1 MPPSIAVI
9 IPVWNAAEYLE
20 KCLASLAAST
30 FAPLESIVVD
40 DGSLDRSAEVARHF
54 GAKVLATGGRYG
66 PARARNLGAASACG
80 DLLLFLDADVC
91 VRTDTLAQVA
101 GAFEAGDSL
110 DALFGSYDDAPAV
123 QGLVSVYKNLRH
135 SFIHQSGRRNA
146 STFWAGCGAIRRA
159 VFVSQGGFDETRK
172 RPAIED
178 IELGYRLVQSGRK
191 IVLEPTLQ
199 VKHLKGW
206 TLSSLIRTDV
216 LDRAIPWTELIL
228 RDGSM
233 PNDLNVS
240 WSQRASVALALGL
253 VGEPVIGTLALIPL
267 RIVFVVWVASLFGNL
282 ALNREFY
289 RFLIARHGWRFALA
303 AVPLHVL
310 YHFYSGISFAAG
322 AARHAWRSTFEASR

>member
-91 VRTDTLAQVA
+91 VRTDTLARVA

-159 VFVSQGGFDETRK
+159 VFVSQGGFDETASAPRS
-172 RPAIED
+172 RI
-178 IELGYRLVQSGRK
+178 LNLVTGSCNPGEKSCWNPRFR
-191 IVLEPTLQ
+191 
-199 VKHLKGW
+199 
-206 TLSSLIRTDV
+206 SS
-216 LDRAIPWTELIL
+216 IL
-228 RDGSM
+228 C
-233 PNDLNVS
+233 
-240 WSQRASVALALGL
+240 
-253 VGEPVIGTLALIPL
+253 
-267 RIVFVVWVASLFGNL
+267 
-282 ALNREFY
+282 
-289 RFLIARHGWRFALA
+289 
-303 AVPLHVL
+303 
-310 YHFYSGISFAAG
+310 
-322 AARHAWRSTFEASR
+322 